1 MSTFLTSGP
10 FWVSTLER
18 AVKTVAQ
25 SAVATLTA
33 GVVGILDADWLTVA
47 SVAGL
52 AGAVS
57 LLTSIAS
64 GAATDGSPS
73 LAAEKL
79 DEPR

>member
-1 MSTFLTSGP
+1 MSTFLASGP

-33 GVVGILDADWLTVA
+33 GVVGILDADWVTVA

-57 LLTSIAS
+57 VLTSIAS
-64 GAATDGSPS
+64 GAATDGGPS
-73 LAAEKL
+73 LAAEHL
-79 DEPR
+79 DERP